1 MAEYELVQDVP
12 IFNQFKELSQ
22 QEIMDIIMKSP
33 NKSCCLD
40 PVPTELLKKCI
51 DILIKPITAIV
62 NKSLLTG
69 SFPDCW
75 KCALVIPLLKKLD
88 LDLISKNYRPVSN
101 LPFVAKIIEKSALP
115 QFVQHLQQNGL
126 YSTQNSAYKEYHST
140 ETLLVKVYS
149 DIMNSMDRQ
158 QVTILVLLDLSA
170 AFDTVDLEILSVIFQ
185 QRFNISGTVRSWFFS
200 YLRDREQRIIIKDT
214 LSEIYRLKYG
224 VPQGSCAG
232 PVVFLGYLSSLYDII
247 ERHAPSIAGYAD
259 DTQLYLSFNPSDPE
273 AENKAVREIEDC
285 IQDIRAWMLSHKLKL
300 NDDKTEL
307 LIIGSKQQ
315 LAKVPELS
323 VKVGSADVNKSNNAR
338 NLGVIFDS
346 NMNLEKQVNNIS
358 KRAFFELKRIRQIRH
373 YLSQEAAE
381 QLVHSF
387 VSSAIDYCNSLMYG
401 CTKNLLNKLQKIQNC
416 AARVV
421 TGAKKFD
428 HVKPILESLH
438 WLPVSSRIEY
448 KIALLTYK
456 CLNELAPQYLAD
468 LLVPYKSSRQLRS
481 FNKSMLKVPKTNT
494 KTFGSR
500 AFTYAAPTV
509 WNALPEYVKKSN
521 NVESFKKLLK
531 PHYFKVA
538 YGK

>member
-1 MAEYELVQDVP
+1 MV
-12 IFNQFKELSQ
+12 
-22 QEIMDIIMKSP
+22 
-33 NKSCCLD
+33 
-40 PVPTELLKKCI
+40 
-51 DILIKPITAIV
+51 
-62 NKSLLTG
+62 
-69 SFPDCW
+69 
-75 KCALVIPLLKKLD
+75 
-88 LDLISKNYRPVSN
+88 
-101 LPFVAKIIEKSALP
+101 
-115 QFVQHLQQNGL
+115 
-126 YSTQNSAYKEYHST
+126 
-140 ETLLVKVYS
+140 
-149 DIMNSMDRQ
+149 
-158 QVTILVLLDLSA
+158 
-170 AFDTVDLEILSVIFQ
+170 
-185 QRFNISGTVRSWFFS
+185 FS

-323 VKVGSADVNKSNNAR
+323 VKVGSSDVNKSNNAR

-387 VSSAIDYCNSLMYG
+387 VSSTIDYCNSLMYG

-456 CLNELAPQYLAD
+456 CLNGLAPQYLAD
-468 LLVPYKSSRQLRS
+468 LFVPYKSSRQLRS

-531 PHYFKVA
+531 SHYFKVA